1 MNDAQAVL
9 IVVALVV
16 LTGILVPFP
25 FSFVIMAVEVLA
37 TVAIRRRNRIN
48 RDKEK
53 ASDNLVIFI
62 PSN

>member
-9 IVVALVV
+9 IVAALVV

-53 ASDNLVIFI
+53 ASKIT
-62 PSN
+62 P